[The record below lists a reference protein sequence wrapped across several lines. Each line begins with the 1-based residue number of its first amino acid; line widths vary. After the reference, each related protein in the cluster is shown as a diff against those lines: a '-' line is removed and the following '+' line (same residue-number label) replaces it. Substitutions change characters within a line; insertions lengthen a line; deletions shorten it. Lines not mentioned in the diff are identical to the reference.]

1 MIGDSKQITAI
12 KKAGIIITFKDE
24 NQYRLEYESIA
35 TKTIGSLLTE
45 YLKVSP
51 FGVSSRLEPLQ
62 DTVPRLLRPGLL
74 LDVQQQEAG

>member
-24 NQYRLEYESIA
+24 KQYRMEFESIA
-35 TKTIGSLLTE
+35 TKTIGSLLAE

-51 FGVSSRLEPLQ
+51 FGVSSCLEPLQ
-62 DTVPRLLRPGLL
+62 GIVPRLLHPGLL